1 VKSPL
6 SCATG
11 FLDFA
16 RNDNDARSTITHAAR
31 RDVQR
36 LHRPSEIEIRR
47 VIWRPFSATL
57 TDDSRKDVRAV
68 RATISC
74 ADHSLCTAAFCSP
87 LNGRRCFAFPGF
99 ALPRGHCS
107 TARPTVGCQPECLA
121 YQPVGCLLSLVY
133 AGDLLLA
140 RDSLSICADRYG
152 VWSDSRLARFDD
164 DSLGKP
170 IGRTFL
176 HSEPLARTDRHVGNR
191 STLCVRL
198 VARHAFRQQRSRRS
212 ALVNHGLWNAT
223 FPGSRR
229 RIDSLLSRL
238 LHWSAPATYAA
249 RATATFAAQI
259 IPMVRENR
267 AKPNVRRVPAPA
279 DRKRESRESH
289 RPKEVG
295 CLRSSWS
302 RRLH

>member
-1 VKSPL
+1 VP
-6 SCATG
+6 
-11 FLDFA
+11 FA
-16 RNDNDARSTITHAAR
+16 AI
-31 RDVQR
+31 
-36 LHRPSEIEIRR
+36 
-47 VIWRPFSATL
+47 L
-57 TDDSRKDVRAV
+57 TDSRKYVRAV
-68 RATISC
+68 RVTISC
-74 ADHSLCTAAFCSP
+74 ADHPFCTAAFCSP
-87 LNGRRCFAFPGF
+87 RFGRRGSAFPCF

-107 TARPTVGCQPECLA
+107 TTSTALGRQPKCVGDQPLGRSLSRLYLPT
-121 YQPVGCLLSLVY
+121 
-133 AGDLLLA
+133 LLLA
-140 RDSLSICADRYG
+140 RVSLSICSDWYG
-152 VWSDSRLARFDD
+152 FWRHSRLARFDD

-191 STLCVRL
+191 STLL

-212 ALVNHGLWNAT
+212 ALANHGLWNAT

-229 RIDSLLSRL
+229 RIDSLLSGL

-249 RATATFAAQI
+249 RATATFAPQI

-289 RPKEVG
+289 RPKEAG
-295 CLRSSWS
+295 RLRSSWS
-302 RRLH
+302 RRLR